1 MLYDFSNHIQE
12 LQDNSKKKEE
22 ILDRYTKYYGSLDGM
37 DIYDT
42 TFCKEY
48 LTKFEY
54 SFLPAS
60 PEDLEDD
67 FDWDLLVKL
76 VAGSFSSDY
85 DLILDEEWK
94 KNPIGM
100 PKAHI
105 YITVKLGEQNVT
117 KDIEELWSFQIIRLY
132 EIYAEEQMSLFVL
145 MAEEREKA
153 DEERSFLDFLDDDE
167 EPDESEMEQE
177 KHLEAFNKKVKLLMK
192 EAESARRLMTL
203 I

>member
-1 MLYDFSNHIQE
+1 MLYDFSNHILE

-22 ILDRYTKYYGSLDGM
+22 ILDKYTKYYGSLEGM

-42 TFCKEY
+42 LFYKKY
-48 LTKFEY
+48 LNKFECP
-54 SFLPAS
+54 FRLAS

-76 VAGSFSSDY
+76 VSASFSSEY
-85 DLILDEEWK
+85 DLIIDEEWK
-94 KNPIGM
+94 KNPEGM

-105 YITVKLGEQNVT
+105 YITVKQGKQSVT

-153 DEERSFLDFLDDDE
+153 DDERSFSDHLKDDE
-167 EPDESEMEQE
+167 EPDELEMEQE
-177 KHLEAFNKKVKLLMK
+177 QRMEAFNKKVELLMK
-192 EAESARRLMTL
+192 EAESARRLMTA